1 MKRKRKISALLDDPR
16 ILGVVSLIIA
26 VFIWSV
32 VTLFI
37 RPDTDIPIQ
46 NVQVNFDYDS
56 AKYTSLGLDIINE
69 PTATV
74 NLRAS
79 GDGSVLGTLSSSDYV
94 VYPDYTAVK
103 AAGEATLNLV
113 VKITNSQLENRITLG
128 LAPGENTTVDV
139 VFDTVETKDIPVTV
153 EANDL
158 KMADGYALN
167 KTSSSPSSVT
177 VSGPTSEIDQ
187 IDKIVASVEV
197 EGEISSSESIPV
209 QLSVQDKDGMEVPL
223 KYTTLSSQNA
233 EVQLTVHQ
241 LAELPLTVEFINT
254 PPGFDI
260 SSLPYAL
267 SRDTLE
273 VSGPASV
280 ISNLTQLSV
289 GYFDLST
296 FAMDK
301 DYQLN
306 VNLPSGIVSQENLT
320 SVTLSFDSS
329 GLAEKTL
336 NVSNIRAINV
346 PVNYQIN
353 VRSRSISNVTLVGPK
368 EEIENLSASSVV
380 AQIDAEDIQVAVGQ
394 QTVAVQVYVPSST
407 YIFATGSYTVQCDIT
422 SN

>member
-1 MKRKRKISALLDDPR
+1 MKKKRKISALLDDPR
-16 ILGVVSLIIA
+16 VLVVISLIIA

-46 NVQVNFDYDS
+46 NVPVNFDYDS
-56 AKYTSLGLDIINE
+56 AKYTALGLDIIDE
-69 PTATV
+69 PAATV
-74 NLRAS
+74 TLRAS
-79 GDGSVLGTLSSSDYV
+79 GDGSVLGTLSSGDYV

-103 AAGEATLNLV
+103 SAGEATLSLV
-113 VKITNSQLENRITLG
+113 VKITNSQLENRVTLT
-128 LAPGENTTVDV
+128 LAPGEATTVDV
-139 VFDTVETKDIPVTV
+139 VFDTVETRDIPVTV
-153 EANDL
+153 VANDL
-158 KMADGYALN
+158 KMAEGYVLN
-167 KTSSSPSSVT
+167 KTSSSPSTVT
-177 VSGPTSEIDQ
+177 VSGPTSELEQ
-187 IDKIVASVEV
+187 IDKIVATVEM
-197 EGEISSSESIPV
+197 EEEIDSSQSIPV
-209 QLSVQDKDGMEVPL
+209 SLQVLNKEGMEVPL
-223 KYTTLSSQNA
+223 RYATLSSQNA
-233 EVQLTVHQ
+233 EVQLSVHQ

-260 SSLPYAL
+260 ASLPYAL
-267 SRDTLE
+267 SQESLE

-280 ISNLTQLSV
+280 ISNLTELSV

-306 VNLPSGIVSQENLT
+306 VNLPDGIVSQENLT

-329 GLAEKTL
+329 GLAQKTL

-346 PVNYQIN
+346 PANYQIN

-368 EEIENLSASSVV
+368 EEIEQLSASSVV

-394 QTVAVQVYVPSST
+394 QTVAVQIYVPSSSS
-407 YIFATGSYTVQCDIT
+407 IFAIGSYTVQCDIT

>member
-1 MKRKRKISALLDDPR
+1 MKKKRKISALLDDPR
-16 ILGVVSLIIA
+16 VLVVISLIIA

-46 NVQVNFDYDS
+46 NVPVNFDYDS
-56 AKYTSLGLDIINE
+56 AKYTALGLDIIDE
-69 PTATV
+69 PAATV
-74 NLRAS
+74 TLRAS
-79 GDGSVLGTLSSSDYV
+79 GDGSVLGTLSSGDYV

-103 AAGEATLNLV
+103 SAGEATLSLV
-113 VKITNSQLENRITLG
+113 VKITNSQLENRVTLT
-128 LAPGENTTVDV
+128 LAPGEATTVDV
-139 VFDTVETKDIPVTV
+139 VFDTVETRDIPVTV
-153 EANDL
+153 VANDL
-158 KMADGYALN
+158 KMAEGYVLN
-167 KTSSSPSSVT
+167 KTSSSPSTVT
-177 VSGPTSEIDQ
+177 VSGPTSELEQ
-187 IDKIVASVEV
+187 IDKIVATVEM
-197 EGEISSSESIPV
+197 EEEIDSSQSIPV
-209 QLSVQDKDGMEVPL
+209 SLQALNKEGMEAPL
-223 KYTTLSSQNA
+223 RYATLSSQNA
-233 EVQLTVHQ
+233 EVQLSVHQ

-260 SSLPYAL
+260 ASLPYAL
-267 SRDTLE
+267 SQESLE
-273 VSGPASV
+273 ISGPASV
-280 ISNLTQLSV
+280 ISNLTELSV

-306 VNLPSGIVSQENLT
+306 VNLPDGIVSQENLT

-346 PVNYQIN
+346 PANYQVN

-368 EEIENLSASSVV
+368 EEIEQLSASSVV
-380 AQIDAEDIQVAVGQ
+380 AQINAEDIQVAVGQ
-394 QTVAVQVYVPSST
+394 QTVAVQIYVPSSSS
-407 YIFATGSYTVQCDIT
+407 IFATGSYTVQCEIT

>member
-1 MKRKRKISALLDDPR
+1 MKKKRKISALLDDPR
-16 ILGVVSLIIA
+16 ILVVISLIIA

-37 RPDTDIPIQ
+37 RPDTDIPIR

-56 AKYTSLGLDIINE
+56 AKYTALGLDIINE
-69 PTATV
+69 PSATV

-103 AAGEATLNLV
+103 SAGEATLSLV
-113 VKITNSQLENRITLG
+113 VKITNSQLENRVTLE
-128 LAPGENTTVDV
+128 LAPGEATTVDV

-153 EANDL
+153 EATDL
-158 KMADGYALN
+158 KMAEGYVLN

-177 VSGPTSEIDQ
+177 VSGPTSEIEQ
-187 IDKIVASVEV
+187 IDKIVAVVEV
-197 EGEISSSESIPV
+197 DEEIDSSQNIPV
-209 QLSVQDKDGMEVPL
+209 KLQVLNKEGLEVPL
-223 KYTTLSSQNA
+223 KYTTLPSQNA
-233 EVQLTVHQ
+233 EVQLSVHQ

-260 SSLPYAL
+260 ASLPYAL
-267 SRDTLE
+267 SRKTLE
-273 VSGPASV
+273 VSGPASI
-280 ISNLTQLSV
+280 ISNLTELSV

-306 VNLPSGIVSQENLT
+306 VNLPDGIVGQENLT

-329 GLAEKTL
+329 GLAQKTL

-346 PVNYQIN
+346 PANYQIN

-368 EEIENLSASSVV
+368 EEIEKLSASSVV

-394 QTVAVQVYVPSST
+394 QTVAVQIYVPSSSS
-407 YIFATGSYTVQCDIT
+407 IFAIGSYTVQCDIT